1 MTRGSY
7 ESYNPYVNSNQES
20 AVKPLNLSDVRD
32 RISEVFTDAV
42 LRHRP
47 VPIARGGKDLGVLLG
62 IDEIARLVEGISF
75 EPEVFKE
82 AGAVSVWL
90 PEFQVYGRGKDLAA
104 ARLDLLDE
112 VRDYVREYLEEIDSY
127 RAAPNR
133 RAHFPHIIKALAA
146 DLTGHLDLVIFADRR
161 ITQAEEGL
169 AAANVR

>member
-1 MTRGSY
+1 M
-7 ESYNPYVNSNQES
+7 SNQES

-32 RISEVFTDAV
+32 RLSDVFTDAV
-42 LRHRP
+42 VRHRP

-62 IDEIARLVEGISF
+62 VEKIARLVEGISF

-82 AGAVSVWL
+82 NGAVNVWL

-112 VRDYVREYLEEIDSY
+112 VRDYVLEYLEEIDSY

-133 RAHFPHIIKALAA
+133 KAYFPHVIKALAA
-146 DLTGHLDLVIFADRR
+146 DLSGHLDNVILYQRSR
-161 ITQAEEGL
+161 TINGPQ
-169 AAANVR
+169 